1 MADLAGCR
9 TVRFQR
15 GYGAWRQYRSQF
27 GLTEFDEIDLHFG
40 KRDRSRLS
48 FAEAMAE
55 VVDIVIAKLKEA
67 QLSGRPHVMIIHGR
81 STSRRGKTTARSQV
95 RNFMRA
101 KDATPLIDRKG
112 CIQHDTV
119 FVARLKEP
127 RTPVTNPPAAP

>member
-1 MADLAGCR
+1 M
-9 TVRFQR
+9 RFQR
-15 GYGAWRQYRSQF
+15 GFGDWRRYRSEF
-27 GLTEFDEIDLHFG
+27 GLTEPDEIDLHFG

-67 QLSGRPHVMIIHGR
+67 QLSGRSHVMIIHGR

-95 RNFMRA
+95 RNFMRS

-119 FVARLKEP
+119 FVARLKQP
-127 RTPVTNPPAAP
+127 QTVVTSPPAAP